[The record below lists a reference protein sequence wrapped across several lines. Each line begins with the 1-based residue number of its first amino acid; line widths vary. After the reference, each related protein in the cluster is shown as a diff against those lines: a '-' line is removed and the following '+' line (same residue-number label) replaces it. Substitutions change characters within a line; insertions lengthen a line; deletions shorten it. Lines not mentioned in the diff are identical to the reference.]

1 MKGIILAGGSGT
13 RLNPL
18 TFVTSKQLL
27 PVYDKPLIYYPLTTL
42 ISLGIREVLIISNPN
57 QISSYQKLL
66 GNGKKFGIALSY
78 EVQSMPNGIAEALL
92 IGEEF
97 LDNQNCCLI
106 LGDNIF
112 VSNIFHPSLIND
124 FKSGAMVFSSKVQDP
139 HRYGVV
145 EIDDNG
151 IVRRLV
157 EKPASFISNDAVT
170 GLYFYDNQAS
180 DYCKKL
186 TPSTRGEIEITDLNN
201 LYLKTNT
208 LSVISLDESSA
219 WMDAGTFSSLHDSAS
234 YIKSMQKRVGTPI
247 GSPEYAAFK
256 NSFISSDSLLK
267 IISSAPENDYY
278 ALLKKT
284 LDM

>member
-1 MKGIILAGGSGT
+1 
-13 RLNPL
+13 
-18 TFVTSKQLL
+18 
-27 PVYDKPLIYYPLTTL
+27 
-42 ISLGIREVLIISNPN
+42 
-57 QISSYQKLL
+57 
-66 GNGKKFGIALSY
+66 
-78 EVQSMPNGIAEALL
+78 MPNGIAEALL

-97 LDNQNCCLI
+97 LDNENCCLI

-151 IVRRLV
+151 SVRRLV

-201 LYLKTNT
+201 LYLKNST
-208 LSVISLDESSA
+208 LSVVSLDESSA

-234 YIKSMQKRVGTPI
+234 YIKSMQKRVGAPI
-247 GSPEYAAFK
+247 GSPEYAALK
-256 NSFISSDSLLK
+256 NSFITSDSLLK